1 LATLIYLPD
10 GVLIPQVYFVT
21 QITPFPKLSKT
32 EQRTDMSL
40 QDSSDMYVDRVYRL
54 QLEFCE
60 ISQMLA
66 RAQKYED
73 RRELTQ
79 RRMEIVA
86 EASELVYT
94 FDTTVPVQH
103 IPAHSSSLLGAI
115 GISSE

>member
-1 LATLIYLPD
+1 LIYLPIA
-10 GVLIPQVYFVT
+10 VRTPQAYFLT
-21 QITPFPKLSKT
+21 PITPFPKLCKT
-32 EQRTDMSL
+32 EQRVNTFL
-40 QDSSDMYVDRVYRL
+40 LDSSAMYMDRVYRL

-66 RAQKYED
+66 RAQKLED
-73 RRELTQ
+73 RHQLVR

-94 FDTTVPVQH
+94 LDTTVPIQH